1 MISNSQGYLNMKEVY
16 NFSQMD
22 LNVNDV
28 MVLDAYST
36 IFMWMGPKANK
47 VEIEKSASK
56 CEKYVQSLT
65 DGRVPEKIQLVPI
78 DPGSEPNNFRAFFPE
93 WEDEVTETWFQLDPY
108 AAAMAKLEAEKA
120 ASAQAKWGTQTSKD
134 FSDPTKQKFDIE
146 VLRKGC
152 PEGVQPD
159 KKESYLS
166 DEQFQEVF
174 GCNQEA
180 FEQLKPWKQKDIKKA
195 KGLF

>member
-56 CEKYVQSLT
+56 CEKYV
-65 DGRVPEKIQLVPI
+65 
-78 DPGSEPNNFRAFFPE
+78 
-93 WEDEVTETWFQLDPY
+93 
-108 AAAMAKLEAEKA
+108 
-120 ASAQAKWGTQTSKD
+120 
-134 FSDPTKQKFDIE
+134 
-146 VLRKGC
+146 
-152 PEGVQPD
+152 
-159 KKESYLS
+159 
-166 DEQFQEVF
+166 
-174 GCNQEA
+174 
-180 FEQLKPWKQKDIKKA
+180 
-195 KGLF
+195 